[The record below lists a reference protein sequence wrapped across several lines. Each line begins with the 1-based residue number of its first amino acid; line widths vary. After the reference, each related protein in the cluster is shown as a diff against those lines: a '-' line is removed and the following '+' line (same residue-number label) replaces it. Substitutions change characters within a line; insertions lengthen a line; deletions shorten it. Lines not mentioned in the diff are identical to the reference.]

1 MLGST
6 EVVKRVSYI
15 LLTQS
20 RKFLYAQQF
29 IGELMGGDEVSE
41 DGGEPSQ
48 EELQALA
55 GKVALFSDEVI
66 GVVAAIT
73 GAPSVQSF
81 RAGFP
86 MLSTQDLKSMRALFR
101 RMGLGSYSMA

>member
-1 MLGST
+1 
-6 EVVKRVSYI
+6 
-15 LLTQS
+15 
-20 RKFLYAQQF
+20 
-29 IGELMGGDEVSE
+29 MGGDDVSE
-41 DGGEPSQ
+41 DGGEPT
-48 EELQALA
+48 EAELQALA
-55 GKVALFSDEVI
+55 SKVTSLSDEVI

-101 RMGLGSYSMA
+101 RMGLGGYTVA

>member
-1 MLGST
+1 
-6 EVVKRVSYI
+6 
-15 LLTQS
+15 
-20 RKFLYAQQF
+20 
-29 IGELMGGDEVSE
+29 MGGDDVSE
-41 DGGEPSQ
+41 DGGEPT
-48 EELQALA
+48 EPELQALA
-55 GKVALFSDEVI
+55 SKVTSLSDEVI

-101 RMGLGSYSMA
+101 RMGLGSYAVA

>member
-1 MLGST
+1 
-6 EVVKRVSYI
+6 
-15 LLTQS
+15 
-20 RKFLYAQQF
+20 
-29 IGELMGGDEVSE
+29 MGGDDVSE
-41 DGGEPSQ
+41 DGGEPT
-48 EELQALA
+48 EAELQALA
-55 GKVALFSDEVI
+55 SKVASLSDEVI

-101 RMGLGSYSMA
+101 RMGLGSYAVA

>member
-1 MLGST
+1 
-6 EVVKRVSYI
+6 
-15 LLTQS
+15 
-20 RKFLYAQQF
+20 
-29 IGELMGGDEVSE
+29 MGGDDVSE
-41 DGGEPSQ
+41 DGGEPT
-48 EELQALA
+48 EAELQALA
-55 GKVALFSDEVI
+55 SKVTSLSDEVI

-101 RMGLGSYSMA
+101 RMGLGSYAVA